1 MTKVRTTL
9 LSRKLTWVMAAG
21 LFLTS
26 LSLSAQNQADRIL
39 GVYLTAQKDGKIE
52 IYKQGNRYFGKL
64 IWGKDTHHPDG
75 SPKLDIKNEDPKL
88 RKQPI
93 LGMVLM
99 RDLEYEDQQWV
110 NGRVYDPN
118 NGKTYRCKLSFE
130 GEKLQIRG
138 YLGISMFGR
147 TEVWERVKH

>member
-1 MTKVRTTL
+1 MPLVPINPL
-9 LSRKLTWVMAAG
+9 NISRKLLILLSLA
-21 LFLTS
+21 LTS
-26 LSLSAQNQADRIL
+26 LSLSAQDKADRIL

-64 IWGKDTHHPDG
+64 VWGKDTHHADG
-75 SPKLDIKNEDPKL
+75 SPKLDTKNDNPAM

-93 LGMVLM
+93 LGMVL
-99 RDLEYEDQQWV
+99 LKNFEFEDPQWV

-118 NGKTYRCKLSFE
+118 NGKTYKCKMSFE

-138 YLGISMFGR
+138 YIGISMFGR
-147 TEVWERVKH
+147 TEVWERVK